1 MQSWESRR
9 RIIFPRM
16 LILEFIVLCYFSYL
30 FDVSKTGCAAFLT
43 QTGQSNKFVFKLG
56 AFKKKRDLVT
66 VSDLVKEVTRDTDK
80 LQTLLQG
87 KGQKKTKGKRSR
99 QRVAEP
105 KQQYVYASQKK
116 DNDRSKNAEVFK
128 WWQQVTFSTKSHNCD
143 WVVSDVPGE
152 GLPILLESIPLESNT
167 DDIDDMES
175 TGSSTAFV
183 HVLYKPAGWSI
194 LGNDGAKK
202 NNNEMQ
208 STNNAMA
215 DTQPQTD
222 SATKNKKKKKPTK
235 NTTGS
240 NTGTKKQVKYYND
253 EDDSYGILDYQPN
266 DIWDVLTPEER
277 EEFDFDEWQA
287 SLDDMGANRAK
298 VNFYKDGD
306 DNDDSNDEVYEED
319 EDEEEEDKNLSG
331 PANILSTQRPSL
343 VNWFKQYMMESK
355 GISIRGG
362 NNWKAIAGAVDID
375 DSGLVLLVPRK
386 SKQNSILI
394 PSITYVGVVGNGKN
408 MSFKK
413 KSKLNLDINVE
424 LLAKLKKGR
433 ETDEVQVLEV
443 TFSMGDTI
451 GATAT
456 TCADIIPICEEREQD
471 GIRGDVMSHPLDR
484 RASRRLLHCEKM
496 EILVEGGQP
505 VLVES
510 PLEGEYPCDISIYT
524 DRTLQKKFSS
534 SKGNFVGRK
543 SLQQNDQTNAYRE
556 INGAGDG
563 LPGWIIDRYDKHL
576 LVQEQQMSQQQSYSS
591 YRGKSGPLPSI
602 HSNHTDGI
610 YHVLTLPDRSTQSN
624 IKPIWME
631 GTKKAPEIVKVKENG
646 ITYHVKM
653 GTDWST
659 GLFLDQ
665 RPSRAWLSQH
675 CTMETRVL
683 NCFAH
688 CGAFSVAAATAGA
701 STVSLDLD
709 SKWLDRIHPQLEDN
723 GITDMSR
730 HDTIYGDCFD
740 WLKRLGK
747 RGEKFDIVILDPPS
761 TSVANTK
768 KKGKARRWSVK
779 NDMDE
784 LVKLAVPLV
793 KTPGGLLFTTTN
805 SASLSA
811 YRFAKLCQNGLE
823 GKEYQLDRIVPM
835 PHDFP
840 TIGPSPVKNIVW
852 RIVK

>member
-1 MQSWESRR
+1 
-9 RIIFPRM
+9 
-16 LILEFIVLCYFSYL
+16 
-30 FDVSKTGCAAFLT
+30 
-43 QTGQSNKFVFKLG
+43 
-56 AFKKKRDLVT
+56 
-66 VSDLVKEVTRDTDK
+66 
-80 LQTLLQG
+80 
-87 KGQKKTKGKRSR
+87 
-99 QRVAEP
+99 
-105 KQQYVYASQKK
+105 
-116 DNDRSKNAEVFK
+116 
-128 WWQQVTFSTKSHNCD
+128 
-143 WVVSDVPGE
+143 
-152 GLPILLESIPLESNT
+152 
-167 DDIDDMES
+167 
-175 TGSSTAFV
+175 
-183 HVLYKPAGWSI
+183 
-194 LGNDGAKK
+194 
-202 NNNEMQ
+202 MQ
-208 STNNAMA
+208 STNNNAMKG
-215 DTQPQTD
+215 TRTQTD
-222 SATKNKKKKKPTK
+222 STKKNKQKKKNKKE
-235 NTTGS
+235 TTS
-240 NTGTKKQVKYYND
+240 TNTGTNKQVKYYND
-253 EDDSYGILDYQPN
+253 EDDSYGTLEYQPN
-266 DIWDVLTPEER
+266 DIWDVLTPEEQ

-287 SLDDMGANRAK
+287 SLDDTGANRAK
-298 VNFYKDGD
+298 VNFYKDDD
-306 DNDDSNDEVYEED
+306 DNDEEYE
-319 EDEEEEDKNLSG
+319 EDEEEEDKNMSG

-394 PSITYVGVVGNGKN
+394 PSTTYVGVVGNGKN
-408 MSFKK
+408 KSFKK
-413 KSKLNLDINVE
+413 KNKMNLDMDLQ

-443 TFSMGDTI
+443 TFSMGDAI
-451 GATAT
+451 GATTT
-456 TCADIIPICEEREQD
+456 TCADIIPICEERLND
-471 GIRGDVMSHPLDR
+471 GIRGDVMAHPLDR

-496 EILVEGGQP
+496 EILVEGGEQ
-505 VLVES
+505 VLIES
-510 PLEGEYPCDISIYT
+510 PLEGAYPCDISIYT
-524 DRTLQKKFSS
+524 DRTLQKKFASS
-534 SKGNFVGRK
+534 EGNFVGRK
-543 SLQQNDQTNAYRE
+543 SLRQNTQTNAYRE
-556 INGAGDG
+556 INGDGDG

-576 LVQEQQMSQQQSYSS
+576 LVQEQQMPQQQSYSS

-602 HSNHTDGI
+602 HANHTDGI

-624 IKPIWME
+624 VKPIWME
-631 GTKKAPEIVKVKENG
+631 GTKQAPEIVNVKENG

-675 CTMETRVL
+675 CTTETRVL

-709 SKWLDRIHPQLEDN
+709 SKWLDRIHPQLQDN

-761 TSVANTK
+761 TSVSNTK
-768 KKGKARRWSVK
+768 KKGKARRWSIK
-779 NDMDE
+779 NNMDE

-805 SASLSA
+805 SASLTP

-840 TIGPSPVKNIVW
+840 SIGPSPVKNIVW
-852 RIVK
+852 RILN